1 LPVLDT
7 WDQAR
12 DHARQLFGRL
22 TAQGEQH
29 RYALL
34 RPALWTQPSF
44 DATRQRL
51 VWWLEDG
58 NGARLR
64 AMLPYSDIRAPA
76 IEAAERLA
84 AGGSRFDA
92 VFGQLRLDGEGLWVE
107 PVSYLQE
114 GEVVSLDFVTPIAES
129 NSDSASSS
137 LLTRADEAD
146 DDELPGESDQDD
158 AVLLRVS
165 GVLGEGVQ
173 RASTELAWLAESG
186 TSARAHRAPLRVL
199 ADELARMELTVLA
212 EPLTALASEAE
223 PRAAARRCLRTTYVV
238 GLANVCLA
246 LECAAQD
253 RQPDPAYSG
262 T

>member
-12 DHARQLFGRL
+12 DHARQLFGSL
-22 TAQGEQH
+22 TNQGSQQ
-29 RYALL
+29 RYVLL

-44 DATRQRL
+44 DAARQRL

-64 AMLPYSDIRAPA
+64 VVLPHSDVRAAA
-76 IEAAERLA
+76 IEAAEHLA
-84 AGGSRFDA
+84 VDGSRFDA
-92 VFGQLRLDGEGLWVE
+92 VFCQLRLDGEGLWVE

-114 GEVVSLDFVTPIAES
+114 GEVVSLDFATPTAHSI
-129 NSDSASSS
+129 SDSASPSA
-137 LLTRADEAD
+137 LADADVAD
-146 DDELPGESDQDD
+146 DDERPDESDQDD
-158 AVLLRVS
+158 AILLRVS
-165 GVLGEGVQ
+165 GVLGDVVQ
-173 RASTELAWLAESG
+173 RAGTELAWLAESG
-186 TSARAHRAPLRVL
+186 TSARAHRTQLRAL
-199 ADELARMELTVLA
+199 ANELARMELTVLA
-212 EPLTALASEAE
+212 EPLMALASEAE
-223 PRAAARRCLRTTYVV
+223 PRAAAKRCLRTTYYV
-238 GLANVCLA
+238 GLANVCVA